1 MDEEDGE
8 ARRFSTFDAR
18 ILAANLDEED
28 PDNVYELLMPT
39 TEADE
44 GPIIRAAGKS
54 GSTELQKLL
63 DMLQRLTLQERED
76 LGLDFV
82 WSEELYGCWHTAL
95 LRAVRNERLENV
107 NVLLRVGVDPNGIS
121 TFWQETYTFRFR
133 RVLSDFR
140 QRADFLSAWFPV
152 M

>member
-1 MDEEDGE
+1 MSDTHTIAVDMDEEDGE

-63 DMLQRLTLQERED
+63 DMLQRLTLQERKD

-82 WSEELYGCWHTAL
+82 WSEELYGCWDTAL
-95 LRAVRNERLENV
+95 LRAVHTTKDSKMSTSCFVSVWIRLV
-107 NVLLRVGVDPNGIS
+107 
-121 TFWQETYTFRFR
+121 
-133 RVLSDFR
+133 
-140 QRADFLSAWFPV
+140 
-152 M
+152 